1 MRGNQQSNLALN
13 VAQTINY
20 PLRSTV
26 RFSRIVNPPWGNN
39 RVHAWPGTR
48 LSQQPSEIYIY
59 ISTIDPS
66 FGVIWRFPEKGVPLN
81 SPFIDGFSIINIY
94 KPSILGY
101 PHDYGSLHI
110 NYVSLFL
117 YQLSH
122 SKLQKPAF
130 PQPQRSTFAD
140 DLASNVVAVVRIC
153 KVTSMAGEGV
163 AVVVMVNRFH

>member
-1 MRGNQQSNLALN
+1 MLLKQS
-13 VAQTINY
+13 TIHCGV
-20 PLRSTV
+20 RSDSAGLSTHHGAI
-26 RFSRIVNPPWGNN
+26 IVYMHGQA
-39 RVHAWPGTR
+39 RDF
-48 LSQQPSEIYIY
+48 LSSLVKYIYIYTYVYIY

-81 SPFIDGFSIINIY
+81 HPFIDGFSIINIY

-101 PHDYGSLHI
+101 PHDYGNLHM

-153 KVTSMAGEGV
+153 KVTSMAG
-163 AVVVMVNRFH
+163 